1 MKHRGIDFVI
11 FGCRIVAR
19 VEMLQEHPRMGRVVL
34 EFNQQDF
41 GRNLINTAAGSPQ
54 GATRGSVQVN

>member
-1 MKHRGIDFVI
+1 LVQGAQPGGEGSRSESKGVGRLEKDLSAGHAPLRGE
-11 FGCRIVAR
+11 G
-19 VEMLQEHPRMGRVVL
+19 
-34 EFNQQDF
+34 F